1 MVRASGFFCLRHAQ
15 VVVPALH
22 VIRTC
27 LIAVPEA
34 VLGSVLLRTLNGG
47 SEYY

>member
-1 MVRASGFFCLRHAQ
+1 M
-15 VVVPALH
+15 ALH

-27 LIAVPEA
+27 LIAVADA
-34 VLGSVLLRTLNGG
+34 VLGSVLLRTMYGG